1 MMPIFWGAE
10 LKNRPQQD
18 GIDYFL
24 GASFNSG
31 TGVNLHFPDSIRTS
45 NKGLPEGAKWVPA
58 PSNDQHRKGPTDEQS
73 EPDEVPPADRLP
85 QNEGGEEDG
94 DQDAQ
99 LVDGDDHALAGP
111 TGAPS
116 SSRVTRHTSRARL

>member
-24 GASFNSG
+24 GASFNYG

-45 NKGLPEGAKWVPA
+45 NKGLPEGAKWITFDIIDNPA
-58 PSNDQHRKGPTDEQS
+58 PSSNRHYEIPVDEQVQRDEIPPTDNFPKNGS
-73 EPDEVPPADRLP
+73 
-85 QNEGGEEDG
+85 
-94 DQDAQ
+94 
-99 LVDGDDHALAGP
+99 
-111 TGAPS
+111 
-116 SSRVTRHTSRARL
+116 